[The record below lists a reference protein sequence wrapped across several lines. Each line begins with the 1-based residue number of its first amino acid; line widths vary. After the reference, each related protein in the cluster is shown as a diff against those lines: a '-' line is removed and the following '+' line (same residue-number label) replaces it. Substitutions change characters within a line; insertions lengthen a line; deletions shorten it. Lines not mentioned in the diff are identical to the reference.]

1 MTQPGNTDPATAQL
15 IALETD
21 IKEGRINE
29 AIAKLKAFNAAYPTD
44 VRVLLI
50 DALIARARKDT
61 RHELLALHRATTLA
75 PRWAR
80 AFIEAAITL
89 SREERYPE
97 ALTAIDTALELTP
110 NDRLALDVAI
120 RTAGAAGN
128 GEVALTHLRKAHS
141 LWPDD
146 PDIDRQLGAVLTH
159 LLRHDEAYV
168 HWRAYLARHPDD
180 TAAQMYFGTT
190 LIALRRHA
198 EACVVFE
205 NMLLRNPG
213 NKTIEFHLTIARG
226 ESPTSQPKE
235 VVQGIF
241 DNYAS
246 HFDTHLLSH
255 LKYGVP
261 RHIAEIVLM
270 RHGDNRRLNILD
282 LGCGTG
288 LVGVHVGRVDGRMVG
303 VDLSQKML
311 EQARKRN
318 IYSELHCAD
327 LLDALNTF
335 APQSFDCI
343 IAADVFVYVG
353 ELSAVI
359 PACFGVLRPSG
370 ALIFSCES
378 TNDGESDL
386 VLRPSKRYAHSRA
399 SIEALCKKSGFAS
412 CTFKSIELRLD
423 ANVPIAGFIATA
435 EKA

>member
-1 MTQPGNTDPATAQL
+1 MNQPSMIEKANN
-15 IALETD
+15 ALLAMETD
-21 IKEGRINE
+21 ICAGRLHE
-29 AIAKLKAFNAAYPTD
+29 ATVALQAFHAANPSD
-44 VRVLLI
+44 VRALLI

-97 ALTAIDTALELTP
+97 ALTAIDTALELAP
-110 NDRLALDVAI
+110 DDRLPLDVAI
-120 RTAGAAGN
+120 RTAAAAGN

-146 PDIDRQLGAVLTH
+146 PEIGRQLGAVLTQLH
-159 LLRHDEAYV
+159 RHDEADA

-190 LIALRRHA
+190 LVALRRHA

-213 NKTIEFHLTIARG
+213 NQTIEFHLSIARG

-246 HFDTHLLSH
+246 HFDTHLLTR
-255 LKYGVP
+255 LKYAVP
-261 RHIAEIVLM
+261 SRIAEIVLM
-270 RHGDNRRLNILD
+270 RHGNNRRLNMLD

-327 LLDALNTF
+327 LIDALNIF

-353 ELSAVI
+353 DLSMVI
-359 PACFGVLRPSG
+359 PACFGALRHG
-370 ALIFSCES
+370 GELIFSCEAADEA
-378 TNDGESDL
+378 DGPF
-386 VLRPSKRYAHSRA
+386 VLRPSKRYAHSRVL
-399 SIEALCKKSGFAS
+399 IEALCRTAGFAS
-412 CTFKSIELRLD
+412 CTFESIELRLD
-423 ANVPIAGFIATA
+423 ADVPIAGFIAVA